1 MPTPVEI
8 TRVSVTSLQTVT
20 IFTDARIV
28 HGISADNPYNL
39 YHILDNDDNIIMGNF
54 NLGIRSSTSNEY
66 NPVPFL
72 AGNGLKIQGRIVTVT
87 EVNFSVFH
95 TKAGR

>member
-8 TRVSVTSLQTVT
+8 TRVSVTSAQTVT

-28 HGISADNPYNL
+28 HGISADNPYNA
-39 YHILDNDDNIIMGNF
+39 YCILDNDDNIIMKNF
-54 NLGIRSSTSNEY
+54 NLGIRSNASNEY

-72 AGNGLKIQGRIVTVT
+72 AGNGLKIQGQLPTIS
-87 EVNFSVFH
+87 EVYFNVFH